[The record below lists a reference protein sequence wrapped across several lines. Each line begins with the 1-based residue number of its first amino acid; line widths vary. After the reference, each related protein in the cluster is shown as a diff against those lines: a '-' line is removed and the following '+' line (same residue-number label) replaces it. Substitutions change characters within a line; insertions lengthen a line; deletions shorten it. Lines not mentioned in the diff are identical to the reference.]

1 MGEIVWRGL
10 CRAVGGF
17 FGVFWLAPALLMLAA
32 LLVYIIVRSI
42 HELRK

>member
-10 CRAVGGF
+10 CRAAGGF
-17 FGVFWLAPALLMLAA
+17 FGVFWLVPALLMLAA
-32 LLVYIIVRSI
+32 LLVYIVVMII